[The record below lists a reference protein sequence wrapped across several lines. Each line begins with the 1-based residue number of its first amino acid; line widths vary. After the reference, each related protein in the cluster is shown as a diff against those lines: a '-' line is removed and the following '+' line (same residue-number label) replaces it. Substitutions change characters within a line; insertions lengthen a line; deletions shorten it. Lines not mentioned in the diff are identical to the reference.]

1 MVSGREA
8 TVACFVSSGIATG
21 FVGLRLYT
29 RFRISRHPGW
39 DDTVIVIA
47 DIFSIALCPIYL
59 YQLNHGM
66 GQPIAS
72 LTPEALVT
80 LQEWFW
86 ASTWVYV
93 LGVAFAKVSILIQF
107 LRIFVD
113 FKTRFASWFT
123 ILFIVT
129 CCTVCFFGGIFA
141 CNPVHKFWNQ
151 SVSGTC
157 INYMAIWYM
166 HAGMS
171 ILSDI
176 LIIITP
182 LPIIFNMNLEKKK
195 KISLAVT
202 FAIGGFG
209 LITSVIRL
217 YCLHKLF
224 LVTDK
229 TLYNPLPALWSTVE
243 LNTVIICGCLI
254 TLHPLLSI
262 LIGPI
267 RRHASSSSPSNSQG
281 NTIVGQLGS
290 DGANSSRPRLWG
302 TSARAAG
309 SKFRRDEDQGSLK
322 PLYPNLADGV
332 KITTTIDMRSTRRG
346 SLAGSRHLYSTG
358 ELEPSRQLSS
368 ASQKSTEMRE
378 VV

>member
-1 MVSGREA
+1 MVTGREA
-8 TVACFVSSGIATG
+8 TVACLVSSGIATG

-39 DDTVIVIA
+39 DDAVIVIA
-47 DIFSIALCPIYL
+47 DLFSIVLCPTYL
-59 YQLNHGM
+59 YQLKYGM
-66 GQPIAS
+66 GKPIAS

-86 ASTWVYV
+86 VSTWVY
-93 LGVAFAKVSILIQF
+93 LSGIAFGKMSILIQF

-141 CNPVHKFWNQ
+141 CNPVHKFWKQ

-182 LPIIFNMNLEKKK
+182 LPIIVNMNLEKKK
-195 KISLAVT
+195 KISLAIT

-209 LITSVIRL
+209 LVTSVIRF
-217 YCLHKLF
+217 YYLHRL
-224 LVTDK
+224 LIVTDK
-229 TLYNPLPALWSTVE
+229 TLFNPFPALWSALE
-243 LNTVIICGCLI
+243 LNTLIICGCLI
-254 TLHPLLSI
+254 TLPPLLPII
-262 LIGPI
+262 LGSI
-267 RRHASSSSPSNSQG
+267 RRYASSSSPSNSQG

-290 DGANSSRPRLWG
+290 DGVDSSRPRFWS

-309 SKFRRDEDQGSLK
+309 PKCRNEEDRCSLK
-322 PLYPNLADGV
+322 SLYPNFAEGV

-346 SLAGSRHLYSTG
+346 SLGSRHLNSVR
-358 ELEPSRQLSS
+358 EMEPCRQFSS
-368 ASQKSTEMRE
+368 ASQKSTTEMQE
-378 VV
+378 MV